1 MGIYILYTIL
11 SPEIRLITGS
21 DIKIDY
27 SDYEKYFGNLETSVN
42 IEAPNVED
50 TYTIELEKQIKKDL
64 ENQGYLIHK
73 IKAEL
78 NLNEGKIKNIS
89 ITINKDGKKD
99 TNIYVN
105 KIEIG
110 EKNEKSDL
118 DTKLIEE
125 IKQKINTDYGVDYE
139 NITVN

>member
-11 SPEIRLITGS
+11 SPGIRLITGS

-78 NLNEGKIKNIS
+78 DLNEGKIKNIS